1 MTPKLVELK
10 QLLAMKRWQEWINL
24 LLGLWML
31 IAPMMLGFL
40 YWPYEARNTAWLLGG
55 ILFTFTQVA
64 RYFTQPWKEGI
75 NFVLGISLIASPW
88 VAGYR
93 EQQFATNNAVIIG
106 CLVTVLALWTIGLEF
121 DLRRR
126 VRSDHHHP
134 NR

>member
-1 MTPKLVELK
+1 MTFKFVELK
-10 QLLAMKRWQEWINL
+10 QIVAMKRWQEWINL

-40 YWPYEARNTAWLLGG
+40 YPPYAARNTAWLLGG

-75 NFVLGISLIASPW
+75 NVVLGISMIASPW
-88 VAGYR
+88 VAGYQD
-93 EQQFATNNAVIIG
+93 QQSATNNAMIIG
-106 CLVTVLALWTIGLEF
+106 VLVTALALWTLGLEL

-126 VRSDHHHP
+126 VRNEHHLNH
-134 NR
+134 